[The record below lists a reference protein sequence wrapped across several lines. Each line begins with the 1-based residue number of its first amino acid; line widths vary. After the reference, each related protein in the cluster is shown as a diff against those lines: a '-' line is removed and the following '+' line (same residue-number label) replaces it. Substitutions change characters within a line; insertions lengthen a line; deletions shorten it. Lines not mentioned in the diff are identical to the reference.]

1 MPLHVSIVSVK
12 NYKYIRVY
20 SSYRNEK
27 GQPRSRLIENHG
39 RLDTALSKDPQ
50 YVEKLKERIAK
61 ENQLE
66 ASTKAQEVEK
76 QAKERMDKL
85 SQAAQGLN
93 DKPGCFKTYNVGAAL
108 IRKVWSDLKLPEMF
122 RHLLISLKYANGLRN
137 GANSD
142 THRCKQLTEHGE
154 ERCIKLREVAG
165 FSAVR
170 TIFQIVG
177 PRKILHCLL
186 GK

>member
-39 RLDTALSKDPQ
+39 RLDAALLKDPQ

-66 ASTKAQEVEK
+66 ASTKAQESRK
-76 QAKERMDKL
+76 T
-85 SQAAQGLN
+85 SQ
-93 DKPGCFKTYNVGAAL
+93 K
-108 IRKVWSDLKLPEMF
+108 
-122 RHLLISLKYANGLRN
+122 
-137 GANSD
+137 
-142 THRCKQLTEHGE
+142 
-154 ERCIKLREVAG
+154 REWN
-165 FSAVR
+165 
-170 TIFQIVG
+170 I
-177 PRKILHCLL
+177 
-186 GK
+186 

>member
-1 MPLHVSIVSVK
+1 MKYFMNFTRIKTPLISDCSDD
-12 NYKYIRVY
+12 
-20 SSYRNEK
+20 
-27 GQPRSRLIENHG
+27 SREF
-39 RLDTALSKDPQ
+39 AVFAP
-50 YVEKLKERIAK
+50 
-61 ENQLE
+61 
-66 ASTKAQEVEK
+66 
-76 QAKERMDKL
+76 
-85 SQAAQGLN
+85 
-93 DKPGCFKTYNVGAAL
+93 
-108 IRKVWSDLKLPEMF
+108 
-122 RHLLISLKYANGLRN
+122 LISLKYANGLRN

>member
-39 RLDTALSKDPQ
+39 RLDAALLKDPQ

-66 ASTKAQEVEK
+66 TSAKAQEVEK

-85 SQAAQGLN
+85 YPSRPKDSTTTPDVLRLTTSA
-93 DKPGCFKTYNVGAAL
+93 
-108 IRKVWSDLKLPEMF
+108 
-122 RHLLISLKYANGLRN
+122 RHLSEKSGL
-137 GANSD
+137 
-142 THRCKQLTEHGE
+142 T
-154 ERCIKLREVAG
+154 
-165 FSAVR
+165 
-170 TIFQIVG
+170 
-177 PRKILHCLL
+177 
-186 GK
+186 

>member
-1 MPLHVSIVSVK
+1 MVYLDMMPLRFGHFRVLITTAMGQFLGAAVATLSGVLIPLLAIVQHHELDSV
-12 NYKYIRVY
+12 
-20 SSYRNEK
+20 
-27 GQPRSRLIENHG
+27 
-39 RLDTALSKDPQ
+39 T
-50 YVEKLKERIAK
+50 
-61 ENQLE
+61 
-66 ASTKAQEVEK
+66 
-76 QAKERMDKL
+76 
-85 SQAAQGLN
+85 QGLIASMELI
-93 DKPGCFKTYNVGAAL
+93 GIMVGSFV
-108 IRKVWSDLKLPEMF
+108 IGKL
-122 RHLLISLKYANGLRN
+122 SLKYANGLRN

>member
-1 MPLHVSIVSVK
+1 MPLHASIVSVK

-66 ASTKAQEVEK
+66 VNSRT
-76 QAKERMDKL
+76 R
-85 SQAAQGLN
+85 
-93 DKPGCFKTYNVGAAL
+93 
-108 IRKVWSDLKLPEMF
+108 
-122 RHLLISLKYANGLRN
+122 ANGVLT
-137 GANSD
+137 GAN
-142 THRCKQLTEHGE
+142 
-154 ERCIKLREVAG
+154 A
-165 FSAVR
+165 
-170 TIFQIVG
+170 
-177 PRKILHCLL
+177 
-186 GK
+186 

>member
-39 RLDTALSKDPQ
+39 RLDAALLKDPQ

-76 QAKERMDKL
+76 QAKESSPRQSRDSTTSPDVLRLTTSVPHL
-85 SQAAQGLN
+85 S
-93 DKPGCFKTYNVGAAL
+93 
-108 IRKVWSDLKLPEMF
+108 
-122 RHLLISLKYANGLRN
+122 
-137 GANSD
+137 
-142 THRCKQLTEHGE
+142 
-154 ERCIKLREVAG
+154 ER
-165 FSAVR
+165 S
-170 TIFQIVG
+170 G
-177 PRKILHCLL
+177 PT
-186 GK
+186 

>member
-85 SQAAQGLN
+85 SQAAKDSTTNRDVLRL
-93 DKPGCFKTYNVGAAL
+93 TTSA
-108 IRKVWSDLKLPEMF
+108 
-122 RHLLISLKYANGLRN
+122 RHLSEKSGL
-137 GANSD
+137 
-142 THRCKQLTEHGE
+142 T
-154 ERCIKLREVAG
+154 
-165 FSAVR
+165 
-170 TIFQIVG
+170 
-177 PRKILHCLL
+177 
-186 GK
+186 